1 MKFVNGLVFNEANI
15 LYKLAHLCIEGM
27 CSLYILLKFL
37 FDDVKGNYILIK
49 SNHFYLQFHI
59 YFDREDH
66 LAECDAVADI
76 S

>member
-1 MKFVNGLVFNEANI
+1 
-15 LYKLAHLCIEGM
+15 M

-49 SNHFYLQFHI
+49 GNYFYLLLHN

-66 LAECDAVADI
+66 FAECDAVADNY
-76 S
+76 